1 MITPIRKQ
9 YLEIKKRY
17 PQAILLFQMGDFYE
31 TFDEDAELVSREL
44 NIALTTKWMGK
55 NLRVPLAGFPC
66 HSLEQYLRKLIR
78 KGYKVAICDQL
89 SPPGRGLVK
98 RDVVR
103 LITPGTVVESSL
115 LEGKSNNYLASVVF
129 PSEQPPDQAGIAYVD
144 ITTSEFATTQLAASQ
159 ALSELERLN
168 PAEILLSESSELSDS
183 ELPAPVTRLE
193 DRWFELEIT
202 RRLLL
207 DHFETDSLAGFGCDH
222 LPLAVQAAGS
232 IIYYLQ
238 QTQRAALD
246 QLTRLNTYS
255 IEQYM
260 ELDPQT
266 LRNLEVFENYPSLL
280 SVIDLTKTPMG
291 GRLLK
296 KWLRRP
302 LLDVKDLSR
311 RQDAVQWFYDNPLAR
326 SQLASL
332 LDQVFDLE
340 RLLNRVRG
348 GIATPRE
355 LVALGRSL
363 EAIPKI
369 MGVLREGGD
378 ALKPWLSQLKPCDEV
393 VELISR
399 AIVQE
404 PPLTPSSPIAIRGA
418 SFDQG
423 GVIKDGFSKELDQL
437 RLLLK
442 SSKKYLAEL
451 ERRERERTGIKSL
464 KVGYNKVFGYYI
476 EVTKPN
482 LHLVPPDY
490 IRKQTLV
497 GAERF
502 FTVELKEYES
512 LISNAESRILELESS
527 IFQQV
532 CAQVGERRKEI
543 LANADVLAQLDVF
556 SALAEAAVR
565 YDYVR
570 PQLTEGDAIIIK
582 GGRHPIVE
590 QSPALKEKFV
600 PNDTFLSN
608 ADTQIMIL
616 TGPNMSGKSTYLRQ
630 VALIVLLAQIGSFV
644 PADSA
649 TIGLVDRIFTRV
661 GLQDH
666 LAQGRSS
673 FMTEMIETANI
684 LNNATPKSLV
694 ILDEIGRGT
703 STYDGLSIARAV
715 IEYLHNHPGLRAKTL
730 FATHYHELTD
740 LEDAFPRVKNF
751 HITVS
756 EEDGKIIFHRKVLPG
771 RGAKSYGIQVAR
783 LAGLPRPVV
792 HRAQEI
798 VADYESRGYHQPQ
811 PRKLIRDESSRYI
824 SPSHK
829 SIIEILLKLD
839 LNSMTPVEAMSKLYE
854 LQKMAS
860 KASK

>member
-31 TFDEDAELVSREL
+31 TFDEDAELISREL

-66 HSLEQYLRKLIR
+66 HSLEQHLRKLIR

-103 LITPGTVVESSL
+103 LITPGTVVETSL
-115 LEGKSNNYLASVVF
+115 LEGKSNNYLASLVF
-129 PSEQPPDQAGIAYVD
+129 EGEEPSGQAGVAYVD

-159 ALSELERLN
+159 ALSELERLS
-168 PAEILLSESSELSDS
+168 PAEILLSESCELSDS

-193 DRWFELEIT
+193 DRWFELETT

-207 DHFETDSLAGFGCDH
+207 GHFETDSLAGFGCDH

-232 IIYYLQ
+232 IIHYLQ
-238 QTQRAALD
+238 QTQKAALD

-296 KWLRRP
+296 KWLQRP
-302 LLDVKDLSR
+302 LLDVERLSR
-311 RQDAVQWFYDNPLAR
+311 RQDAVQWLYDNPLAR
-326 SQLASL
+326 GKLTGL
-332 LDQVFDLE
+332 LDRVFDLE
-340 RLLNRVRG
+340 RLLNRVRA

-369 MGVLREGGD
+369 MDVLEEGGD
-378 ALKPWLSQLKPCDEV
+378 AFKSWLSQLKPCDEV
-393 VELISR
+393 VDLISR

-404 PPLTPSSPIAIRGA
+404 PPLTSSPPIAIRGVN
-418 SFDQG
+418 FEQG
-423 GVIKDGFSKELDQL
+423 GVIRDGFSKELDQL

-442 SSKKYLAEL
+442 SSKRYLADL

-464 KVGYNKVFGYYI
+464 KVGYNKIFGYYI

-482 LHLVPPDY
+482 LHLVPPEY

-543 LANADVLAQLDVF
+543 LANAGVLAQLDVF

-570 PQLTEGDAIIIK
+570 PQLTEEDAIIIK

-600 PNDTFLSN
+600 PNDTYLSN
-608 ADTQIMIL
+608 TETQIMIL

-649 TIGLVDRIFTRV
+649 TLSLVDRIFTRV
-661 GLQDH
+661 GLQDN

-715 IEYLHNHPGLRAKTL
+715 IEYLHNHPDLRAKTL
-730 FATHYHELTD
+730 FATHYYELTD

-798 VADYESRGYHQPQ
+798 VAGYESKGYYQPQ

-824 SPSHK
+824 PPSQK
-829 SIIEILLKLD
+829 SIIDALLKLD

-860 KASK
+860 KVSK